1 MYLNGLFLIFLPL
14 SCFVLCWMAEIAEG
28 LIVELDARFPEQGIM
43 DVMGIV
49 YPQY

>member
-1 MYLNGLFLIFLPL
+1 
-14 SCFVLCWMAEIAEG
+14 MAEIAEG

>member
-49 YPQY
+49 F